1 MRKERQHEKHNKP
14 IAALPG
20 QPLAGGEMLC
30 VAFINRWISDR
41 GVK

>member
-1 MRKERQHEKHNKP
+1 MRKERLYEKHNKP
-14 IAALPG
+14 IAAPYG
-20 QPLAGGEMLC
+20 QPLAGGVMLC